1 MSWITGL
8 NTQISKPCL
17 QESGA
22 HIEAEIVLDVG
33 LGALQQDLDPPSATH
48 PQASEDALL
57 LAIPHGW
64 RFEAAH
70 GKRTEG

>member
-33 LGALQQDLDPPSATH
+33 LGALQQGRNGGW
-48 PQASEDALL
+48 QALL
-57 LAIPHGW
+57 H
-64 RFEAAH
+64 R
-70 GKRTEG
+70 